1 MNTERRIE
9 CLFIGNIMKCM
20 TEMTNYISCVDFWGE
35 LLKMSLSVWV
45 HACNGVHIAM
55 LSKAQSLSTPLVAQ
69 KREQDHLTQKLHS
82 ESWPWLSYLNLNV
95 NRLDHRSSSIAW
107 NHIHGGS
114 EFTGDCLKW
123 LSTVKCG
130 GCQLELIE
138 QTKQKGEGMKCEV
151 EIQVQK
157 WERKYV

>member
-1 MNTERRIE
+1 MSVYR
-9 CLFIGNIMKCM
+9 NIMKCM

-82 ESWPWLSYLNLNV
+82 ESWALVVLSQFKCKQTGP
-95 NRLDHRSSSIAW
+95 RSSIIA
-107 NHIHGGS
+107 
-114 EFTGDCLKW
+114 
-123 LSTVKCG
+123 
-130 GCQLELIE
+130 
-138 QTKQKGEGMKCEV
+138 
-151 EIQVQK
+151 
-157 WERKYV
+157 